1 MLNREIIVD
10 CSEIHKEHINT
21 LCGQKVECRTYRA
34 VNTLRLGYKNQPVN
48 AVQWNNRC
56 LFSDPQKTYKY
67 SVWAEQRTV
76 EC

>member
-48 AVQWNNRC
+48 AVQ
-56 LFSDPQKTYKY
+56 
-67 SVWAEQRTV
+67 
-76 EC
+76 